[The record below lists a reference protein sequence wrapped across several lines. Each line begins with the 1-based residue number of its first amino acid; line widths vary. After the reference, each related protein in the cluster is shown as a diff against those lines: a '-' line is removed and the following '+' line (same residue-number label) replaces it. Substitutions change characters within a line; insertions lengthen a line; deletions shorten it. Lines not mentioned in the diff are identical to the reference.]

1 MAPDAAVAGIAEAF
15 GRHALPWFLAGL
27 AATVALAGASG
38 RWLLGHSRLEDRA
51 RIASMPRLALRLTAG
66 FGVIVAAAAVFA
78 AIAGELGNG
87 ESLAA
92 LDAEISRAVG
102 QHASPP
108 TLTAFAWL
116 TRFGD
121 TATLAVLC
129 LVVGLALVLRG
140 ERGLALAWVVAIAGN
155 SLLNVTLKGI
165 FERVRPVRDHAMA
178 AAEGWSFPS
187 GHSSGSVVA
196 YGMLAYVA
204 IRTLPRAYH
213 LPALIAAAGIAFTTG
228 CSRIFLQAHY
238 PTDVVAGFASG
249 SAWLAACIASAEATR
264 HYRRSRR

>member
-1 MAPDAAVAGIAEAF
+1 MAADATLPGFVDVL
-15 GRHALPWFLAGL
+15 GRHALPWFVAGL
-27 AATVALAGASG
+27 AATIALAGSAG
-38 RWLLGHSRLEDRA
+38 HWLLGHSRLEDRA
-51 RIASMPRLALRLTAG
+51 RIASMPRLALRLMAG

-92 LDAEISRAVG
+92 LDAALSQSVG
-102 QHASPP
+102 RHASPA
-108 TLTAFAWL
+108 TLQAFAWL

-121 TATLAVLC
+121 TATFAALGLAVA
-129 LVVGLALVLRG
+129 LALVLRG
-140 ERGLALAWVVAIAGN
+140 ERGLALTCVVAIAGN

-213 LPALIAAAGIAFTTG
+213 LPALIAAAAIAFTTG

>member
-1 MAPDAAVAGIAEAF
+1 MAPDAAIAGMAEAF

-27 AATVALAGASG
+27 AATIALAAATGG
-38 RWLLGHSRLEDRA
+38 WLLGHSRLEDRA
-51 RIASMPRLALRLTAG
+51 RIASVSGLALRLMAG

-87 ESLAA
+87 ESLVA
-92 LDAEISRAVG
+92 LDAAVSRAVG
-102 QHASPP
+102 RHASPA
-108 TLTAFAWL
+108 TLQAFAWL

-121 TATLAVLC
+121 TATFAVLGLAVA
-129 LVVGLALVLRG
+129 VALALRR

-165 FERVRPVRDHAMA
+165 FERVRPVRDHAMV

-213 LPALIAAAGIAFTTG
+213 LPALIAAAGVAFTIG

-249 SAWLAACIASAEATR
+249 SAWLVACIASAEATR